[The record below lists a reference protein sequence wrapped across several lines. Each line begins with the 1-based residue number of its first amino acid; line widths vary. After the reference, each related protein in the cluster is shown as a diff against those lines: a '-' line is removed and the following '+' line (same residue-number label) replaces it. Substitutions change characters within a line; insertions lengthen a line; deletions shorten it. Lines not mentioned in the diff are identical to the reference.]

1 MAQTI
6 TWLMPLFLLPGI
18 GVLLVSTSARY
29 SQIHSEV
36 HALVHEGRSLPD
48 RFVQHLYLR
57 AKLFRNALVSLY
69 IGAVT
74 FAVGSIIGVVVDIAG
89 GNSDAWIVE
98 FTTLGIGC
106 LIFAAASMIREPML
120 VLRVFEYHLNEISRK
135 NQEETDL

>member
-29 SQIHSEV
+29 SQIHNEV
-36 HALVHEGRSLPD
+36 HTLLHEGRSLPG
-48 RFVQHLYLR
+48 RFVQHLFLR

-69 IGAVT
+69 LGAVT
-74 FAVGSIIGVVVDIAG
+74 FALGSIIGAVAEIAG
-89 GNSDAWIVE
+89 GNSNAWVVG

-106 LIFAAASMIREPML
+106 LIFAAANLIRESML

-135 NQEETDL
+135 NHEETSL